1 MALRPETIADAQ
13 AIDGVTPAAVL
24 LLLSIIRRGK
34 LDKAAMTASVL
45 DRAMGRTGF
54 RGPPKKSLRIL

>member
-1 MALRPETIADAQ
+1 MAQRPETIADAQ

-34 LDKAAMTASVL
+34 LGKTA
-45 DRAMGRTGF
+45 
-54 RGPPKKSLRIL
+54 